1 MVEMVK
7 MVRKVMVSLSMV
19 VVKMVR
25 KVMVRGRM
33 IRSGEEVHALENE
46 ITAKQRDRILMG
58 SC

>member
-1 MVEMVK
+1 MVVMEMVG
-7 MVRKVMVSLSMV
+7 
-19 VVKMVR
+19 